1 MKALRKTVAF
11 LGDLL
16 RQGLSPEKI
25 ALCLA
30 LGVAISTVPISFGL
44 GTALCTA
51 AALVFR
57 LNLPAIQAANWA
69 AAPLQVIMFIP
80 YMRAGEFLTRARP
93 LPLSIVQIT
102 AMFRADLWGSLARLW
117 GSILRATLGWA
128 VAAPLEV
135 LLLYF
140 VLVPVLRLI
149 PVLPREQTS
158 AAAAAARSTS
168 DAPQEDV

>member
-1 MKALRKTVAF
+1 MKALPKIVAF
-11 LGDLL
+11 IRDLL

-51 AALVFR
+51 AAVVFR

-69 AAPLQVIMFIP
+69 AAPLQVLLFIP
-80 YMRAGEFLTRARP
+80 YMRAGEFLTGAKP
-93 LPLSIVQIT
+93 LPLSIAQIT

-117 GSILRATLGWA
+117 GSILRATLGWT
-128 VAAPLEV
+128 VIAPLGV
-135 LLLYF
+135 LLMYAA
-140 VLVPVLRLI
+140 LVPLLRRI
-149 PVLPREQTS
+149 PALPREPDGAATS
-158 AAAAAARSTS
+158 PGAGGAGEKKA
-168 DAPQEDV
+168 